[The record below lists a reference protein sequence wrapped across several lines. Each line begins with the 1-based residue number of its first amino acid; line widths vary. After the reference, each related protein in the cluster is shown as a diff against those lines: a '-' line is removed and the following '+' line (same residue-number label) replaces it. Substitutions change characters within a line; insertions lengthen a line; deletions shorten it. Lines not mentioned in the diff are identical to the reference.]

1 MEGAIVRED
10 AEHLSLNDRWYLL
23 RSGMRLIEEGLEG
36 LEQEAIMRE
45 GLSEDDEHLHDS
57 LDELRDSAY
66 TQLLM
71 HMSTDKEDTM
81 HMIKMLNLE
90 LDDITEG
97 YEE

>member
-23 RSGMRLIEEGLEG
+23 RSGMRMVEEGIEG
-36 LEQEAIMRE
+36 LAQEAIIRD
-45 GLSEDDEHLHDS
+45 GLSEDDEHLHDN
-57 LDELRDSAY
+57 LDDLRDSAY

-71 HMSTDKEDTM
+71 HMSTDKEDAM
-81 HMIKMLNLE
+81 SMIKMLNLA